1 MIHIDSHPDR
11 GTIGSIQCD
20 HCRTTLEG
28 SPKHLLSEW
37 DIQDY
42 STLSDYTTRQGGW
55 HRSLVGRVALTQ
67 CPKCFEAVYRPAR
80 AMHEE
85 RVNKLIDRLEWHSSL
100 VRETVTEPHPIYED
114 VDLVI
119 HAQNAW
125 RAGIELLRN
134 CRSVTM
140 DRVTRRLST
149 NPPQGGDIVIQGDMN

>member
-11 GTIGSIQCD
+11 GTIGSIQCN

-28 SPKHLLSEW
+28 STKHLLPRW

-42 STLSDYTTRQGGW
+42 STLSDYHDPTR
-55 HRSLVGRVALTQ
+55 RLASVAGRRPIALTQ
-67 CPKCFEAVYRPAR
+67 CPECFEAVYRPAR

-119 HAQNAW
+119 HAQTTVASW
-125 RAGIELLRN
+125 Y
-134 CRSVTM
+134 
-140 DRVTRRLST
+140 
-149 NPPQGGDIVIQGDMN
+149 